1 MHPSKTSSKEVMM
14 DLNCLKDSVI
24 LYVEDEESV
33 REQTR
38 MILADFVKEVIVA
51 EDGQIGLKIASERE
65 VDLIITDILMPNM
78 DGITM
83 LKTLRNEQR
92 HIPAI
97 ITTAFTETNYLL
109 DAIKLQVNGFI
120 TKPINIKDLINT
132 TYNTLLPHIQKREL
146 EGCSHVVEALSKLV
160 GGKKIAILRY
170 IVENCDSDNVFHGS
184 YYDIM
189 EALDVSKPT
198 VVNMFKQM
206 ISAGILEKVKNKV
219 YRFKKTELIG

>member
-1 MHPSKTSSKEVMM
+1 M
-14 DLNCLKDSVI
+14 DLNSLKDCVI
-24 LYVEDEESV
+24 LYVEDDPSV

-38 MILADFVKEVIVA
+38 LILADFVREIIVA
-51 EDGQIGLKIASERE
+51 EDGEIGLKLACERD
-65 VDLIITDILMPNM
+65 VDLIITDIMMPNM
-78 DGITM
+78 NGIDM
-83 LKTLRNEQR
+83 LKSLRNEHDRQ
-92 HIPAI
+92 IPAI
-97 ITTAFTETNYLL
+97 ITTAFTETDYLL
-109 DAIKLQVNGFI
+109 EAIKLHVEGFI

-132 TYNTLLPHIQKREL
+132 IYNTLLPRIQKREL
-146 EGCSHVVEALSKLV
+146 EGCSHVVDALSKLI

-170 IVENCDSDNVFHGS
+170 IIEHRDSDNVFYGS

-219 YRFKKTELIG
+219 YRFKKTELIGKAEV

>member
-1 MHPSKTSSKEVMM
+1 M
-14 DLNCLKDSVI
+14 DLNSLKDCVI
-24 LYVEDEESV
+24 LYVEDDPSV

-38 MILADFVKEVIVA
+38 LILADFVREIIVA
-51 EDGQIGLKIASERE
+51 EDGEIGLKLACERD
-65 VDLIITDILMPNM
+65 VDLIITDIMMPNM
-78 DGITM
+78 NGIDM
-83 LKTLRNEQR
+83 LKSLRNEHDRQ
-92 HIPAI
+92 IPAI
-97 ITTAFTETNYLL
+97 ITTAFTETDYLL
-109 DAIKLQVNGFI
+109 EAIKLHVEGFI

-132 TYNTLLPHIQKREL
+132 IYNTLLPRIQKREL
-146 EGCSHVVEALSKLV
+146 EGCSHVVDALSKLI

-170 IVENCDSDNVFHGS
+170 IIEHRDSDNVFYGS

-219 YRFKKTELIG
+219 YQFKKTELIGKAEV